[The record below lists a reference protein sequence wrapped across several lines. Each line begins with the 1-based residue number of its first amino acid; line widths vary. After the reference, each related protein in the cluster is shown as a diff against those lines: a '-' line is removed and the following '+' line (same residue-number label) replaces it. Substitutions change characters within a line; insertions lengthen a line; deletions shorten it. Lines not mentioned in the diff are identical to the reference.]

1 MLITLKIDVVD
12 MVRLCVVQ
20 EVAGCVL
27 VAQDKVAG
35 GRPIPVCALV
45 AQEVVGPVWCLP
57 FETKITYLSH
67 LL

>member
-35 GRPIPVCALV
+35 GRPVPVCTLV
-45 AQEVVGPVWCLP
+45 AQEVVGRPHVSYTL
-57 FETKITYLSH
+57 FLETRGGSC
-67 LL
+67 